1 MTITGRCHCGGVT
14 FTIPFDGAFVN
25 AKRCD
30 CSLCRRRWAVMASV
44 KLADLNITKGEDL
57 LTLYQWNT
65 DEAKHYFCKK
75 CGIYTFHK
83 RRADPTK
90 YWVNI
95 ACFNFVDV
103 HEFKDAEITDGVNHP
118 NDRK

>member
-1 MTITGRCHCGGVT
+1 V
-14 FTIPFDGAFVN
+14 
-25 AKRCD
+25 
-30 CSLCRRRWAVMASV
+30 LCRLRWAVMASV

-83 RRADPTK
+83 RRANPTK
-90 YWVNI
+90 YGVNI
-95 ACFNFVDV
+95 ACFDFVDV